1 MNSNYAITN
10 DSASITGDAIT
21 PQDNGSSFVF
31 DSTDYIGAV
40 KPDETPWYAEWV
52 IPGSL

>member
-10 DSASITGDAIT
+10 DSASVTGDAIT

-31 DSTDYIGAV
+31 DLTDYICAV
-40 KPDETPWYAEWV
+40 KPDETPWYAEWA